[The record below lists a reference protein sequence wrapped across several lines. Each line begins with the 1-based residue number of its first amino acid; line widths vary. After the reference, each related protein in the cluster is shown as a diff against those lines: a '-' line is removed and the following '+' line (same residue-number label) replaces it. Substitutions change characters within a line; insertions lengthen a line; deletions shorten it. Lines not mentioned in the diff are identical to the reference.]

1 MRGHQ
6 EETPLHHAAWGGHTE
21 VVKLLI
27 QYGADVNEKNV
38 RAPVVSHCTVTGT
51 NVVVISG

>member
-38 RAPVVSHCTVTGT
+38 RALWYRIVMLLELM
-51 NVVVISG
+51 